1 MKLFGTSCLLIVCLI
16 QILVPV
22 CKSIQCNGNKC
33 CDIDVTKSNLTTTL
47 CCVKMVVTV
56 DNPELTLKNYLRKAQ
71 MIDKLREAVQK
82 LGGR

>member
-1 MKLFGTSCLLIVCLI
+1 QKAISQRPFAVI
-16 QILVPV
+16 
-22 CKSIQCNGNKC
+22 
-33 CDIDVTKSNLTTTL
+33 
-47 CCVKMVVTV
+47 KMVVTV